1 MVHAQSQGRP
11 QQTVDRLVKS
21 ILTRFLRLLLF
32 VQKQGRKQRYLR
44 QGQQPAEEQR
54 YGQNQKQVVHI
65 SARRVLRQKGRQKGH
80 NRNNGGEIGRASCRE
95 RVEMSAAAVSVKK
108 QGWTGES
115 T

>member
-1 MVHAQSQGRP
+1 MVHTQSQGRP
-11 QQTVDRLVKS
+11 QQTINRLVKS

-32 VQKQGRKQRYLR
+32 AQKQGRKQRYLR

-80 NRNNGGEIGRASCRE
+80 NRNNGGAQEGFGRLHRRLRE
-95 RVEMSAAAVSVKK
+95 NSFAAPALLLR
-108 QGWTGES
+108 Q
-115 T
+115 